1 MFHLRKDSVS
11 YILAHPKITLSPTLG
26 AKNVTQYYMLTLCL
40 RYTEVDQTFGWARLA
55 MGLKYIPCHWVGVI
69 AQGMVK

>member
-11 YILAHPKITLSPTLG
+11 YILAHPKITSGPTLG
-26 AKNVTQYYMLTLCL
+26 AKMLHSITLTLCL

-55 MGLKYIPCHWVGVI
+55 MGLK
-69 AQGMVK
+69 